1 MGSGFIEPG
10 EFVSEK
16 IRLKIF
22 GMRNVFFL
30 RDRAAFLVG
39 VSKHGSRIGDGRK
52 PIAAAYQTRLNPYG
66 CHRQFQP
73 KVRSSIRVESRNARL
88 FPRPPSATE
97 DRDSTEPNQQSDR
110 FLDPWDTDYNEPAS
124 GRPEWSC
131 RWQCRCNDRRH
142 QRYFSRYGFPCCH
155 LSPLE
160 VLRQTFCRLF
170 CADFK
175 PSLRDLGA
183 EVLEKSAV
191 KLRDS

>member
-1 MGSGFIEPG
+1 
-10 EFVSEK
+10 
-16 IRLKIF
+16 
-22 GMRNVFFL
+22 MRNVFFL

-110 FLDPWDTDYNEPAS
+110 FLDPWDIDYNEPAS

-142 QRYFSRYGFPCCH
+142 QRYFSWYGFPCCH

-160 VLRQTFCRLF
+160 VLRLTSCRAAGHAPVRPFHFLETR
-170 CADFK
+170 
-175 PSLRDLGA
+175 PSNGFRFAVFIGI
-183 EVLEKSAV
+183 SA
-191 KLRDS
+191 R